1 MTSEQDRARGAAAEA
16 FAGQVK
22 DLMRQ
27 GRLDGLP
34 KAVVDHWRSKIIQGD
49 ADSQRATEVAF
60 KLAEAKDR
68 LRDHMEREGSE
79 DTVSGAEVYN
89 KYAPVFVAPDIIDAV
104 DVVLEMQAMGIRL
117 DIGVIGPF
125 LANLP
130 KDEVSGR
137 FNLLKVWLG
146 RTYGYDVVITP
157 VLAEYLAEP
166 GDFVARLAE
175 LDHLLDE
182 TRNGRFRLENL
193 VQRDLEYRKYSHE
206 YARIYGTNRHL
217 PYVNEPFEALY
228 RKFVDLPELEY
239 EHRDDWRLEGQHLQE
254 VRRVAY
260 EASKFLRF
268 LLRFREGTSR
278 PIVVVGNDR
287 YGRQWVVE
295 PLEEFLRDGFT
306 LRYSGVPSHL
316 SMRLTV
322 PGARNFEGSRDNTG
336 PWTADAFPMEFVR
349 ELDRDMPHIV
359 VADGTG
365 GRGYD
370 GNMMLSRAVK
380 NYAHWIAAFN
390 DVRAEGRRSEYWH
403 ESCLPAEHLLELVHW
418 YEFVRLRRQLN
429 EWVTPGPTY
438 NVGLWAPEP
447 TDTAQLGELRLP
459 YRPPELD
466 TDRPQF
472 VLANSIIYDTDSL
485 PEELHDTRPY
495 YFDGPERHVQEEIVF
510 GFGPYGFQPA
520 VKGTMTATFVAAVQR
535 AITTEVARLMSL

>member
-1 MTSEQDRARGAAAEA
+1 MTREQDRARGAAAEA
-16 FAGQVK
+16 FAGEVK
-22 DLMRQ
+22 DLMEQ

-34 KAVVDHWRSKIIQGD
+34 TAVVDHWRSKIIQGD
-49 ADSQRATEVAF
+49 ADSQRATEVALE
-60 KLAEAKDR
+60 LAEAKDR
-68 LRDHMEREGSE
+68 LRDHMEREGSK
-79 DTVSGAEVYN
+79 DAVSDAELYN

-104 DVVLEMQAMGIRL
+104 DVVLEMEAMGIRL

-130 KDEVSGR
+130 KDEVSSR

-175 LDHLLDE
+175 LDQLVNE
-182 TRNGRFRLENL
+182 TRSGRFRVDNP
-193 VQRDLEYRKYSHE
+193 VQRDLEYRKFSHE
-206 YARIYGTNRHL
+206 YTRIYGTNRSL

-239 EHRDDWRLEGQHLQE
+239 EHRDDWRLEDQHLQE

-260 EASKFLRF
+260 EASVFLRF

-278 PIVVVGNDR
+278 RIVVVGNDR

-403 ESCLPAEHLLELVHW
+403 ESCLPAEHLQELVHW

-429 EWVTPGPTY
+429 EWVTPGTTY

-447 TDTAQLGELRLP
+447 TDTAQLGELRVP
-459 YRPPELD
+459 HRPPELD

-472 VLANSIIYDTDSL
+472 VLANSIIYDTDGP